1 MRLLFLLVLVLALD
15 AAATPV
21 LAAEELPPEKAA
33 RCAHLQRQ
41 LEGLE
46 DRLDNHDDRVARAR
60 RLIEQQGALLETMK
74 EKLDPSDR
82 ESTLAYNAKVG
93 QYGLTIE
100 RYNSELLP
108 ELTRRR
114 DAFNAKAREYNKD
127 CAGKEMR

>member
-1 MRLLFLLVLVLALD
+1 M
-15 AAATPV
+15 AAMPA
-21 LAAEELPPEKAA
+21 LAAEELPPEEAA
-33 RCAHLQRQ
+33 RCAHLQHQ

-46 DRLDNHDDRVARAR
+46 DRLDSHDDRVARAR
-60 RLIEQQGALLETMK
+60 RLIEQQGALLENMK
-74 EKLDPSDR
+74 EKLDASDR
-82 ESTLAYNAKVG
+82 ESVLAYNAKVG

-100 RYNSELLP
+100 RYNGELLP